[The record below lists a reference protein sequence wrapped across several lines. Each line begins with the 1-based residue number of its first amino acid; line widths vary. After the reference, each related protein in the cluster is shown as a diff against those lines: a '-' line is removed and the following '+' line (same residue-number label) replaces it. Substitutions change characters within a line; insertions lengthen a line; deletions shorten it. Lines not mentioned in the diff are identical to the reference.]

1 MIFLQKLAQEANS
14 EAEDGKENT
23 IEKKHIKTNNQMG
36 YNFTIYSTYVIVIL

>member
-23 IEKKHIKTNNQMG
+23 IEKKHIKTALEASHFNKLLAL
-36 YNFTIYSTYVIVIL
+36 I